1 MYVVWTVIGSYL
13 PVHCFYLTDKRE
25 ELTKPVDILMNELY
39 LIYEL
44 FELNCVTAVD
54 FIFFSLS
61 KPHLIF
67 NLDQIGIWCFEFLT

>member
-54 FIFFSLS
+54 FIFFFFKQTTPYIQFRSNWNMV
-61 KPHLIF
+61 F
-67 NLDQIGIWCFEFLT
+67 